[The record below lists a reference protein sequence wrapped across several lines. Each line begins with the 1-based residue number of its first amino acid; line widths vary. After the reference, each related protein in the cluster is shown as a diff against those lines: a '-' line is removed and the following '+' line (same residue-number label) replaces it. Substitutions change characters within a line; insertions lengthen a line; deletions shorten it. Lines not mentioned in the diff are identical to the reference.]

1 MFKGKKRI
9 VITLA
14 ALAALVAIAGTGCMG
29 LGTGTGT
36 GTTTGGATGGSA
48 QNGLMTF
55 LPLILII
62 AVMYFLLIRPQQKKT
77 KQTNEMRSGV
87 KLGDWVT
94 TIGGFRGRV
103 VKIHDDLITIAVGAD
118 KTKLDIM
125 RWGISKIDQSAP
137 AKTGKAEVLAE
148 DDADEEAEDTP
159 KKPKKLQQ
167 TKKKAASVPADDADG
182 EEAPESDADIE
193 PVDE

>member
-9 VITLA
+9 VVTLA
-14 ALAALVAIAGTGCMG
+14 ALTALIAIMGTGCMG
-29 LGTGTGT
+29 MGGTGTGT
-36 GTTTGGATGGSA
+36 DAASGGGTNS
-48 QNGLMTF
+48 LMSF

-87 KLGDWVT
+87 KPGDWVT

-103 VKIHDDLITIAVGAD
+103 IRIQDDVVTIAVGAD

-125 RWGISKIDQSAP
+125 RWGISKIDESAP
-137 AKTGKAEVLAE
+137 AKASKPQVFVE
-148 DDADEEAEDTP
+148 DDEEVADEEAP

-167 TKKKAASVPADDADG
+167 TKKKAAPVAADDADTDAEPEAEAED
-182 EEAPESDADIE
+182 EE
-193 PVDE
+193 